1 MNELERI
8 ALEMSTY
15 SDMLVKQGLLH
26 LKGGNLSA
34 RSGDDLIIT
43 RTRSFKEDLVAEKL
57 VRAQVY
63 SDEAVENASST
74 LSMHRAIY
82 RKTNAKAIMHAHPY
96 YPALLSYYRDGF
108 SPLDENGLIYLGK
121 FIPSVT
127 APDFMAWEEVDDE
140 MAEALATCPAAIL
153 RWHGVFTIGS
163 SMAEAFHYIQAVD
176 SAARFVYDLLQQEGK
191 LGQPTYPPYVQAP

>member
-8 ALEMSTY
+8 AYEMSTY
-15 SDMLVKQGLLH
+15 CDMLVQQGLLH

-34 RSGDDLIIT
+34 RLGDDLIIT

-57 VRAQVY
+57 VRAPIY
-63 SDEAVENASST
+63 SDELVENASST

-96 YPALLSYYRDGF
+96 YPALLSYYCDGF
-108 SPLDENGLIYLGK
+108 SPLDENGVIYLGK

-127 APDFMAWEEVDDE
+127 APGFMAWEEVDEE
-140 MAEALATCPAAIL
+140 MGDALATCPAAIL
-153 RWHGVFTIGS
+153 RWHGVFAIGS
-163 SMAEAFHYIQAVD
+163 SMAEAFHHIQAVET
-176 SAARFVYDLLQQEGK
+176 AARFVYDLLKQEGK
-191 LGQPTYPPYVQAP
+191 LGQPAYPSYVQKP